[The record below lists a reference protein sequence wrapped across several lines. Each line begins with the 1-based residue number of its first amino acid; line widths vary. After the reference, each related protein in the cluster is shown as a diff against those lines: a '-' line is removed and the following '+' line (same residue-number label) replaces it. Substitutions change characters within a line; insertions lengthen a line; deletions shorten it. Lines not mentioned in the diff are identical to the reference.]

1 MDLLPLSAFE
11 RLGSLWL
18 PLPTSPAPTAREPR
32 PEPPTIR
39 MVGDRRMQ
47 CKDIPDDAFLN
58 AVRRT
63 PGVGGSLAP
72 DAWRMRWDVQAELEK
87 ATGPI
92 PENLF
97 LAKARRLG
105 RRRLLGGC
113 TECTCRG
120 DYHIAADC
128 PHPSCCP
135 KDNGGGR

>member
-11 RLGSLWL
+11 RLGALWL
-18 PLPTSPAPTAREPR
+18 PRPTLPAAPAPVPK

-39 MVGDRRMQ
+39 MVGGRRMQ
-47 CKDIPDDAFLN
+47 CKDIPDEVFLD

-63 PGVGGSLAP
+63 PGYDGSTKP
-72 DAWRMRWDVQAELEK
+72 DVWRMRWNVQAELEK
-87 ATGPI
+87 ELGPI

-105 RRRLLGGC
+105 RRGLLGGC

-135 KDNGGGR
+135 PKETAR